1 MRALSRPFSL
11 LLLAAFTLLSGC
23 AALQDVA
30 KVMKPEASVADVSVA
45 DLSLQSITLLVDV
58 KVDNPNAFALNTS
71 GFDLDLDIAGST
83 LANVKQPDSKMSIP
97 AQGSNHMK
105 LPVTLAFKDLY
116 SAVSGAAG
124 KNSVPYGIK
133 GNVKL
138 NLPVLGDVS
147 LPLSFED
154 ILPIP
159 KMPDIKLNNIRLDS
173 ASLSGIK
180 LNMDM
185 EVTNPNSFGLTVNSL
200 GYALKAA
207 GKSLGSGNMQS
218 LNIGEGESKVVSVP
232 LSLSLS
238 ELGMSLYK
246 MLTGSD
252 AVKFAL
258 QGNADI
264 APDLGVWKPEAF
276 SFNSE
281 KSVSF

>member
-1 MRALSRPFSL
+1 
-11 LLLAAFTLLSGC
+11 
-23 AALQDVA
+23 
-30 KVMKPEASVADVSVA
+30 
-45 DLSLQSITLLVDV
+45 
-58 KVDNPNAFALNTS
+58 
-71 GFDLDLDIAGST
+71 
-83 LANVKQPDSKMSIP
+83 
-97 AQGSNHMK
+97 
-105 LPVTLAFKDLY
+105 
-116 SAVSGAAG
+116 
-124 KNSVPYGIK
+124 
-133 GNVKL
+133 
-138 NLPVLGDVS
+138 
-147 LPLSFED
+147 
-154 ILPIP
+154 
-159 KMPDIKLNNIRLDS
+159 
-173 ASLSGIK
+173 
-180 LNMDM
+180 M

>member
-1 MRALSRPFSL
+1 ML
-11 LLLAAFTLLSGC
+11 L
-23 AALQDVA
+23 
-30 KVMKPEASVADVSVA
+30 
-45 DLSLQSITLLVDV
+45 
-58 KVDNPNAFALNTS
+58 
-71 GFDLDLDIAGST
+71 
-83 LANVKQPDSKMSIP
+83 
-97 AQGSNHMK
+97 
-105 LPVTLAFKDLY
+105 
-116 SAVSGAAG
+116 
-124 KNSVPYGIK
+124 
-133 GNVKL
+133 
-138 NLPVLGDVS
+138 
-147 LPLSFED
+147 
-154 ILPIP
+154 LPIP